1 MYIKIRIKIHTAMLL
16 LYIKKED
23 KKMTERE
30 KLALLEDMLELD
42 EGDLTLD
49 RELDDIDEYDSMA
62 KLSLIVL
69 MEDEFGVKL
78 TGDVIRGFETVGDIV
93 ALMQ

>member
-1 MYIKIRIKIHTAMLL
+1 MS
-16 LYIKKED
+16 
-23 KKMTERE
+23 ERE

-42 EGDLTLD
+42 EGDLTADKAL
-49 RELDDIDEYDSMA
+49 EDIDEYDSMA

-78 TGDVIRGFETVGDIV
+78 TGDVIKGFEVVGDILK
-93 ALMQ
+93 LMEKA

>member
-1 MYIKIRIKIHTAMLL
+1 
-16 LYIKKED
+16 
-23 KKMTERE
+23 MTERE

-42 EGDLTLD
+42 EGDLAADMVL
-49 RELDDIDEYDSMA
+49 EDIDEYDSMS

-78 TGDVIRGFETVGDIV
+78 TSDMIKGFETVGDILAV
-93 ALMQ
+93 MNK